1 MKSASIAK
9 CWTFVSSS
17 GSGRYQTL
25 LYADGSTSCDCPG
38 WCRRVAADG
47 SRSCKHARFVLMG
60 LADRECESMHDYQV
74 PVTAAAATAMPSIR
88 PPLAPFGEMGRRKIH
103 TEPTRKEKNQ

>member
-1 MKSASIAK
+1 MKAPAISK
-9 CWTFVSSS
+9 CWTFASSS

-47 SRSCKHARFVLMG
+47 SRSCKHTRSVVMNT
-60 LADRECESMHDYQV
+60 ADRECESRHDYRV
-74 PVTAAAATAMPSIR
+74 AVSAPVCAAMPAARVI
-88 PPLAPFGEMGRRKIH
+88 ACFGELGRRKI
-103 TEPTRKEKNQ
+103 QA